1 MLFFFFCIYFQH
13 IFNIFFSIY
22 FSQVLKRLFVTKK
35 LDGSEDYLVSDK
47 CFSII
52 GSKIKDFRDTL
63 IKSDVPNN
71 LQGVVKH
78 YILPKGIKTN
88 FEEG

>member
-1 MLFFFFCIYFQH
+1 MLFFFSIYFQH
-13 IFNIFFSIY
+13 IFNIFFSTY
-22 FSQVLKRLFVTKK
+22 FSQVLKKLFVTKK
-35 LDGSEDYLVSDK
+35 LDDSEDYLVSDK

-52 GSKIKDFRDTL
+52 GSEMKDFRDTL